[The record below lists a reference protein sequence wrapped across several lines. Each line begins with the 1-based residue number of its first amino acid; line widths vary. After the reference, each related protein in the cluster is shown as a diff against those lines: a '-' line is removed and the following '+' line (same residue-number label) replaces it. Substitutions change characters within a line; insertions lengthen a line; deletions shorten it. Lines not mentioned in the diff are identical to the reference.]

1 MINSFLLSK
10 LRKIEPKE
18 HFSYYFPR
26 ARGMLE
32 YVFGVSL
39 TLPQLVKL
47 RIYTMNSIEGLY
59 KIDYIENWHEP
70 DYVAVMQLLAEDFDL
85 PFDYKPALKAIE
97 TEEPDAAL
105 NHWLRNYQERA
116 LTP

>member
-1 MINSFLLSK
+1 MTSLSE

-18 HFSYYFPR
+18 HFSYYFPH
-26 ARGMLE
+26 ARSILE
-32 YVFGVSL
+32 NGFGLSL
-39 TLPQLVKL
+39 TLPQLVRL
-47 RIYTMNSIEGLY
+47 RIYTTDSIEGLY

-85 PFDYKPALKAIE
+85 PFDYKPAIKVME
-97 TEEPDAAL
+97 TMKPDPAL

-116 LTP
+116 LAP